1 MLGNPFKYGG
11 TPVLAYPPIFAA
23 DTADVLQRVAGYTPE
38 QVAALAQ
45 AGAIGLATREVT
57 A

>member
-11 TPVLAYPPIFAA
+11 TPVLAYPPAFAT

-45 AGAIGLATREVT
+45 AGAIGLATQEITV
-57 A
+57 